1 MPDPTNLTAADFS
14 PLEGD
19 TVKVEADGIG
29 IEATLLEITTGG
41 SALRDGGGFA
51 LLFQGPVEP
60 SLPQAT
66 YQVSHAAIG
75 TQQLFLVPVAK
86 TEAGYQYEAIF
97 T

>member
-1 MPDPTNLTAADFS
+1 MPDPINLTAKDFG

-19 TVKVEADGIG
+19 TVTVAADGVK
-29 IEATLLEITTGG
+29 IEATLVEIKTGG
-41 SALRDGGGFA
+41 SALREGGGFA
-51 LLFQGPVEP
+51 LLFQGPAEP
-60 SLPQAT
+60 GLAQAT

-75 TQQLFLVPVAK
+75 TQHLFLVPVAK